1 MQSNR
6 LCILEILLLVRIF
19 RVCKSDKIILEVL
32 SGKCECLDS
41 NQRRD
46 EYREVVSSSSF
57 QWSGLIWVKAEQK
70 EVFFPFPPLHSVSDK
85 T

>member
-1 MQSNR
+1 MQSKR
-6 LCILEILLLVRIF
+6 LCILEILLLV

-46 EYREVVSSSSF
+46 EYREVVSSSF

-70 EVFFPFPPLHSVSDK
+70 EVCFPFPPLHSVSDK